1 MNRILPGLAMATALC
16 SFQVAAAD
24 NYEYPYTGVAGGSAE
39 IADLC
44 DGQGSG
50 CDDSATFYRV
60 YSGARLLPFF
70 GFEVGYTHIDDMGTS
85 ADTVSP
91 RGIDLTTLFHLPMGN
106 RMDIFAK
113 AGAFFWDTEV
123 SGTDEQGTDF
133 QTGVGVRFGI
143 TESISLRADY
153 NYVPEFGNS
162 TIGSEEMQKISGAVE
177 FHF

>member
-1 MNRILPGLAMATALC
+1 MNRFLPGLAMATALC

-24 NYEYPYTGVAGGSAE
+24 NYEYPYTGVAGGSTE
-39 IADLC
+39 LTDLC
-44 DGQGSG
+44 DGLGSG

-70 GFEVGYTHIDDMGTS
+70 GFEVGYSHTDDMGTS
-85 ADTVSP
+85 ATNVRP
-91 RGIDLTTLFHLPMGN
+91 RGIDLTTLFHVPMGN
-106 RMDIFAK
+106 RLDLFAK

-123 SGTDEQGTDF
+123 GDTDDQGSDL
-133 QTGVGVRFGI
+133 QVGAGIRFGI

-153 NYVPEFGNS
+153 DYLPEFGNS
-162 TIGSEEMQKISGAVE
+162 TIGTEEMQRLSGAVE